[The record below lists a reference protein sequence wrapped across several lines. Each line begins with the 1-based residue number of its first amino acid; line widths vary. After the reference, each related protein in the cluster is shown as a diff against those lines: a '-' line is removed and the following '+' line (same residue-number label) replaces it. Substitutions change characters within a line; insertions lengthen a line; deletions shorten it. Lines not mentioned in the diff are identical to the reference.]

1 MAKRLKKP
9 FRYFMWLLP
18 IAIIAIFIIEYN
30 YVETQ
35 YQYNLD
41 NRVIEL
47 SVENRVDSSIE
58 KRANSL
64 EKTRFWEGRDYG
76 QELYYYFDQYGFRR
90 DNESDTLIVDGSKE
104 KNIVFIGD
112 SFTEGQFI
120 QNNETFVYK
129 FKQLVK
135 DDYNVYNLGFRGFD
149 SDDEI
154 VILKKYYDIYK
165 PKIVFWQWFLNDY
178 SDYYFENVALENTFQ
193 QRRLLFNKSLY
204 NYKKNKVFMTLPDD
218 PEPDFFEDLFLFQKE
233 KNFTLV
239 FIMFPTMKETEKFDY
254 GYYSEQRI
262 EWFNRYYQEFKK
274 QVLDNGY
281 LLIEINESI
290 PEYDYQDERFV
301 VIENDPHPNNY
312 ANELVTDVLYNFTKE
327 NGII

>member
-76 QELYYYFDQYGFRR
+76 QELYYYFDQHGFRR

-154 VILKKYYDIYK
+154 VLLKKYYDIYK
-165 PKIVFWQWFLNDY
+165 PKIVFLAMV
-178 SDYYFENVALENTFQ
+178 FE
-193 QRRLLFNKSLY
+193 
-204 NYKKNKVFMTLPDD
+204 
-218 PEPDFFEDLFLFQKE
+218 
-233 KNFTLV
+233 
-239 FIMFPTMKETEKFDY
+239 
-254 GYYSEQRI
+254 
-262 EWFNRYYQEFKK
+262 
-274 QVLDNGY
+274 
-281 LLIEINESI
+281 
-290 PEYDYQDERFV
+290 
-301 VIENDPHPNNY
+301 
-312 ANELVTDVLYNFTKE
+312 
-327 NGII
+327 